1 MLRRWLLYL
10 ATLAGCTLFLFA
22 YQQQYAWVILIAV
35 LCLPVLGL
43 LVSLPIMLT
52 TKLRLTLPSCCT
64 MGDTVPVS
72 GEFHAP
78 LGVTLTRWRLR
89 VGRELKKPGQLL
101 PTKHCGMLTCRPARV
116 RIFDCLGLFF
126 WIPGK
131 QKEHRLFIRPVPLP
145 VSDFPELERRLTLA
159 WRPKYGGGLA
169 ENHELRLYRP
179 GDSLNQI
186 HWKLSA
192 KTGNYVVREAM
203 EPLDAQ
209 AFLSLSLGGTP
220 EEMDR
225 KMGRLLWL
233 GTRLLE
239 QNFRFCIRARTG
251 TQLLLLKPD
260 SPEALTAAL
269 DQLLVAPPAAKDTPA
284 DTFHSPRLYT
294 IGGEPD
300 ET

>member
-10 ATLAGCTLFLFA
+10 AALAGCTVFLFA
-22 YQQQYAWVILIAV
+22 YQQQYAWVIFLAV
-35 LCLPVLGL
+35 LCLPALGL

-52 TKLRLTLPSCCT
+52 TRLRLTLPSHCT
-64 MGDTVPVS
+64 MGDAVVVS
-72 GEFHAP
+72 VEIHAP
-78 LGVTLTRWRLR
+78 LGTTMTRWRLR
-89 VGRELKKPGQLL
+89 VGRDLKKPGEQL
-101 PTKHCGMLTCRPARV
+101 PTGHCGMLTCRPSGV

-126 WIPGK
+126 WMPRK
-131 QKEHRLFIRPVPLP
+131 RKSHQLFVRPVPLP

-192 KTGNYVVREAM
+192 KAGKYIIREAM

-209 AFLSLSLGGTP
+209 AILSLTLGGTP
-220 EEMDR
+220 EETDR
-225 KMGRLLWL
+225 KLGRLLWL
-233 GTRLLE
+233 GNRLLE
-239 QNFRFCIRARTG
+239 ENFRFCIRAKTG
-251 TQLLLLKPD
+251 KQLLLLQPD
-260 SPEALTAAL
+260 SKEALTAAL
-269 DQLLVAPPAAKDTPA
+269 DQLLAAPPAAQDAPA
-284 DTFHSPRLYT
+284 DAFYSPRLYT